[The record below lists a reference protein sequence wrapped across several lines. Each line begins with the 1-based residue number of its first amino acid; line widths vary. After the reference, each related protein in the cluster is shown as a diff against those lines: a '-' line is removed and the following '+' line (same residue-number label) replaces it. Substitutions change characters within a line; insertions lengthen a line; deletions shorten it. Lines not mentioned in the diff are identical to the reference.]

1 MTADDETDVQQPK
14 LRKVGRMPAL
24 HRYLAGAWR
33 SRNFVPRQ
41 GAADPIIDGGP
52 SMLQRVTWLALP
64 FAEAVLWFAV
74 LALVLDI
81 SWGEVRNPFTFILS
95 GVLIFAYT
103 ARSIER
109 AAGSMS
115 RARPLTA
122 AFDLPNVLVPLA
134 TLWRQSGSFLMTL
147 YVLVLVVLLL
157 PPTGAI
163 SAAWAFLPVLF
174 VLHFLFNAS
183 AGLLTARLGH
193 SPKQIKQ
200 FGPAVAK
207 LAGLREAASRRLGTY
222 SSGMAAQL
230 RFALTT
236 AIKPKILLVDEA
248 LNTGDEAF
256 AERAEKALA
265 LLSANGSTI
274 FLVSQSPA
282 VIERVCTRAIWLDK
296 GRVRLE
302 GAPESVTRAYNR
314 R

>member
-14 LRKVGRMPAL
+14 LRKVGRRPAL

-64 FAEAVLWFAV
+64 FAEAALWFAV
-74 LALVLDI
+74 LALVLHI

-122 AFDLPNVLVPLA
+122 AFDLPNVLVPFA

-174 VLHFLFNAS
+174 VLHFLFNAG
-183 AGLLTARLGH
+183 AGLLVARLGH
-193 SPKQIKQ
+193 ALPFTRLWLPWI
-200 FGPAVAK
+200 
-207 LAGLREAASRRLGTY
+207 LRAW
-222 SSGMAAQL
+222 M
-230 RFALTT
+230 
-236 AIKPKILLVDEA
+236 
-248 LNTGDEAF
+248 
-256 AERAEKALA
+256 
-265 LLSANGSTI
+265 
-274 FLVSQSPA
+274 LVSCA
-282 VIERVCTRAIWLDK
+282 VWPLSTMSELGESFLTVAQHNPLYLLIDMMRAIL
-296 GRVRLE
+296 LE
-302 GAPESVTRAYNR
+302 GAWPNMGSLMEFAAWAGALFVVGLLIFWLGESRYAHR

>member
-1 MTADDETDVQQPK
+1 MRTAADSALIVDHATVVFPEGDVVALNDVSLSARAGEIIGVLGANGSGKSTLLRTIAGREK
-14 LRKVGRMPAL
+14 LSQGNVSAVAPPHLLTHDQAL
-24 HRYLAGAWR
+24 YPHLTGIENIELVLAG
-33 SRNFVPRQ
+33 
-41 GAADPIIDGGP
+41 
-52 SMLQRVTWLALP
+52 
-64 FAEAVLWFAV
+64 
-74 LALVLDI
+74 
-81 SWGEVRNPFTFILS
+81 
-95 GVLIFAYT
+95 
-103 ARSIER
+103 
-109 AAGSMS
+109 
-115 RARPLTA
+115 
-122 AFDLPNVLVPLA
+122 
-134 TLWRQSGSFLMTL
+134 
-147 YVLVLVVLLL
+147 
-157 PPTGAI
+157 
-163 SAAWAFLPVLF
+163 
-174 VLHFLFNAS
+174 
-183 AGLLTARLGH
+183 LGH

-207 LAGLREAASRRLGTY
+207 LAGLREAAGRRLGTY

-256 AERAEKALA
+256 AQRAEKALA